1 MSPEEKERIKKLVRE
16 LSHCVNAA
24 LTDSSDVKD
33 ALRDIEDEGY
43 QVDLLFALFTRI
55 LRKKDGA
62 PETPQLEAP
71 PLSSAASPFDDQ
83 FLKTLRLNW
92 SPE

>member
-1 MSPEEKERIKKLVRE
+1 MSPEERERIKKLVRE
-16 LSHCVNAA
+16 LSQCVNSA

-33 ALRDIEDEGY
+33 ALKDIEEEGY

-55 LRKKDGA
+55 LRKKDD
-62 PETPQLEAP
+62 TPQLEAP
-71 PLSSAASPFDDQ
+71 PLSADDSAFDEQ

-92 SPE
+92 SNE

>member
-1 MSPEEKERIKKLVRE
+1 MSPEEKEKIKRLVRE

-24 LTDSSDVKD
+24 ISDNGDVRG
-33 ALRDIEDEGY
+33 ALKDIEEEGY

-55 LRKKDGA
+55 LRKKDE
-62 PETPQLEAP
+62 PPQLEAP
-71 PLSSAASPFDDQ
+71 PLSAEESSFDDQ

-92 SPE
+92 SNE

>member
-1 MSPEEKERIKKLVRE
+1 MQPEEKEKIKRLVRE
-16 LSHCVNAA
+16 LSQCVNAA
-24 LTDSSDVKD
+24 LSDNQDVKG

-55 LRKKDGA
+55 LRKRSA
-62 PETPQLEAP
+62 PFTLDEPLP
-71 PLSSAASPFDDQ
+71 PGTSFDTH

-92 SPE
+92 SAD